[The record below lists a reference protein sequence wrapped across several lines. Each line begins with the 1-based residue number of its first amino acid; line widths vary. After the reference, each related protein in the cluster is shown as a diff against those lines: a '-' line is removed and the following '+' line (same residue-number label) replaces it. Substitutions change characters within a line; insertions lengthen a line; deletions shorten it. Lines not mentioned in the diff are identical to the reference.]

1 MDTIIEVRELV
12 KSFGDIKAVD
22 NISFDVGRGEIF
34 GFLGPNGAGKSTT
47 IKILT
52 TLIGKGSGT
61 ITIDGLDLDTQAD
74 EVRRIIGYAS
84 QEVGVD
90 NDLTARENLFI
101 QCWYYHIPK
110 EKSREKVED
119 LLRTVNLVE
128 AGDRKLSTYSGGM
141 RKRLDLATALVSDPR
156 ILFLD
161 EPTTGLDPKSRK
173 ELWDYIRGLNK
184 KGTTIFLTTQYME
197 EADQLAD
204 RLCIIDE
211 GRIVAEGAP
220 EELKAKI
227 GADTITMSLREYDAA
242 VLERAKNALGSIT
255 GIKEI
260 RECQLDDICE
270 NGLVLTIG
278 DGSSIMPQVVR
289 ALDAASVEVGKLT
302 LSTPTLDDVF
312 LSLTGKTLKVS
323 EKANGDMMSRRRR
336 RAR

>member
-22 NISFDVGRGEIF
+22 NISFGVGRGEIF

-101 QCWYYHIPK
+101 QCRYYHIPK

-255 GIKEI
+255 GIKDI